1 MREVKVVDSD
11 VVPVWDLSLSILRG
25 HHRCGNALR
34 ELTEDGGCVDH
45 RIPQHGGLRK
55 ARPGT
60 RPARSARAVR
70 AAARRRARREFPSFV
85 KYKDAMNRFIRQ
97 TLNVDEYLGISRNKK
112 RKALRRPMR
121 APRRPKMPPC
131 HEQSQ
136 RSPQQGPWTPNP

>member
-1 MREVKVVDSD
+1 MMREVKVVDSD
-11 VVPVWDLSLSILRG
+11 VVPVWDLSLSISRG
-25 HHRCGNALR
+25 HHRFGNALR

-60 RPARSARAVR
+60 RPARRARAVR

-97 TLNVDEYLGISRNKK
+97 TLNMDEYLPQH
-112 RKALRRPMR
+112 RR
-121 APRRPKMPPC
+121 
-131 HEQSQ
+131 
-136 RSPQQGPWTPNP
+136 